1 MLACLRLGAAGSTCP
16 EPIQQFLAALMAGQ
30 QAAERACR
38 DHALLRPCSTGLPPM
53 HARGCSHLLAFG
65 VAGGGVGLRVV
76 LPLKRALEWLQV
88 VLAEGIRAQV
98 LAGPAAVALGVDAQP
113 AAVLVTWR
121 VSPGREKAF
130 RGPVGPSPGPDCGAN
145 WALGVGKDQAPWP
158 QGCGLLKIGLSLR
171 PKAGFCPIRT
181 SANCPSPQPPI
192 CPLVPAALTVIRF
205 PLAVTARLG
214 NPQEPIDGVGGA
226 QRIRL
231 RRLWGRHS

>member
-1 MLACLRLGAAGSTCP
+1 MRICHHGVGLVSREVAPQGCVGR
-16 EPIQQFLAALMAGQ
+16 GQ
-30 QAAERACR
+30 G
-38 DHALLRPCSTGLPPM
+38 GLPVVQG
-53 HARGCSHLLAFG
+53 AVEQGQRIEALLAFG

-113 AAVLVTWR
+113 AAVLVT
-121 VSPGREKAF
+121 
-130 RGPVGPSPGPDCGAN
+130 
-145 WALGVGKDQAPWP
+145 
-158 QGCGLLKIGLSLR
+158 
-171 PKAGFCPIRT
+171 
-181 SANCPSPQPPI
+181 
-192 CPLVPAALTVIRF
+192 VIRF